1 MNTVSLDVGRPS
13 EALERELYAKVS
25 RRLLPLLAVAYF
37 IAYVDRVNVGFAKL
51 SMLADL
57 RMSDAAYGAGA
68 GLFFVGY
75 VLFETPSNLV
85 LAKLGAR
92 AWIARIMITWGL
104 LSAGTMFVTTP
115 GQFNLL
121 RFMVGVAEAGFLP
134 GVLYYLSLWFPSYR
148 RGRVFSLF
156 ILGLPV
162 AGILGSPISGLI
174 LHGLNGAHGVAGWRW
189 LFLLEG
195 LPAVVIGLL
204 VLWKLPSQPARA
216 AWLTEAEKL
225 QIDTA
230 LKRDKPAG
238 HSEGFMA
245 GLCDLRVW
253 ILGLVDFAILL
264 TTYALAFWL
273 PTFIRSTG
281 VHDPV
286 LIGWYTAI
294 PNVAA
299 LICML
304 ALSYSSDL
312 RRERRWH
319 LMVPFIVGIGAILV
333 FPHAAGN
340 LIALIAVASL
350 LSGAVTGAVPVFFSL
365 PATFLTGPAA
375 AAGFAVACS
384 VANIAGF
391 VSNLVIGWSVTATG
405 SASLAMLPFAAFL
418 VIAIII
424 VYRLPRALVNR

>member
-1 MNTVSLDVGRPS
+1 MNTVSLEVSRPPQ
-13 EALERELYAKVS
+13 ALEQELYAKVS
-25 RRLLPLLAVAYF
+25 WRLLPLLAVAYF

-51 SMLADL
+51 SMLGDL

-75 VLFETPSNLV
+75 VLFETPSNLI
-85 LAKLGAR
+85 LAKVGAR
-92 AWIARIMITWGL
+92 AWIARIMISWGL
-104 LSAGTMFVTTP
+104 LSAGTMFITTP
-115 GQFNLL
+115 LQFNVL
-121 RFMVGVAEAGFLP
+121 RFLVGVAEAGFLP

-162 AGILGSPISGLI
+162 AGIIGSPLSGLI

-195 LPAVVIGLL
+195 LPAVIIGLL
-204 VLWKLPSQPARA
+204 VLWRLPSQPDHAS
-216 AWLTEAEKL
+216 WLTAAEKL
-225 QIDTA
+225 QLDTA
-230 LKRDKPAG
+230 LANDKPAG
-238 HSEGFMA
+238 RGEGFMT
-245 GLCDLRVW
+245 GVRDLRVW
-253 ILGLVDFAILL
+253 VLGLIDFAILL

-312 RRERRWH
+312 HRERRWH
-319 LMVPFIVGIGAILV
+319 LMVPFMVGIGAILV

-340 LIALIAVASL
+340 LIALLAVASL

-375 AAGFAVACS
+375 AAGLAVACS
-384 VANIAGF
+384 VANIAGY
-391 VSNLVIGWSVTATG
+391 VSNLVIGWSLDATG
-405 SASLAMLPFAAFL
+405 SAALAMLPIAAFL
-418 VIAIII
+418 LIAILI
-424 VYRLPRALVNR
+424 VYRLPRSLVNR